1 MKGTANRLDCKDRR
15 WILAVFGVTLLLVGI
30 LAALLGPAEMYC
42 FYLFSEGGRFHYD
55 GFGFG
60 SFMFGNIAAQIVGY
74 YLIAMVCIPL
84 GYGHL
89 RVRRWA
95 RTLSLTLLG
104 FWLVAGVP
112 LVVLFLFILF
122 SSKELSPAGALI
134 ALVSMG
140 LSYTVI
146 PGLLIRFYQ
155 SRDVKLTFETRDP
168 NAYWVDALPLPL
180 LVLSSLFLL
189 YAIALHLLIFFN
201 GIFPLFGLW
210 LSDFQGILLID
221 ILTICLVALI
231 WGMLRMKTWA
241 WLGSLFCLSLLSLS
255 VILTLSISSLAD
267 ILSRMR
273 FADLEMEILQGL
285 PLHGVHFAALVAIPL
300 LSTLGLIVYSR
311 RYFVTERS
319 PSLAVG
325 RRSG

>member
-1 MKGTANRLDCKDRR
+1 MEGTANKSAHKDRR
-15 WILAVFGVTLLLVGI
+15 WILVAIGGLLLLVGVM
-30 LAALLGPAEMYC
+30 AALLGPAEMYC

-60 SFMFGNIAAQIVGY
+60 SFMFGNIAAQIIGY
-74 YLIAMVCIPL
+74 YLIAIVCIPL

-112 LVVLFLFILF
+112 LLLLFLFILL
-122 SSKELSPAGALI
+122 SSKDVSPAGALV
-134 ALVSMG
+134 AVVSLA
-140 LSYTVI
+140 LSYTVL
-146 PGLLIRFYQ
+146 PGLLIWFYR
-155 SRDVKLTFETRDP
+155 SGDVKLTFHTRDP
-168 NAYWVDALPLPL
+168 NSYWIDALPIPV
-180 LVLSSLFLL
+180 LVVSSLLL
-189 YAIALHLLIFFN
+189 LCAIAMQILILFN

-210 LSDFQGILLID
+210 LSDLQGILLID
-221 ILTICLVALI
+221 ISIMCLVTLI
-231 WGMLRMKTWA
+231 WGMLRMKAWA
-241 WLGSLFCLSLLSLS
+241 WLGSLFCLGLLTLS

-273 FADLEMEILQGL
+273 FADLEMEMLQGL
-285 PLHGVHFAALVAIPL
+285 PLHGIHFAALVAIPL
-300 LSTLGLIVYSR
+300 LATLGLIVYSR

-319 PSLAVG
+319 PSLP
-325 RRSG
+325 